1 MCEYC
6 EIIPQFY
13 EDPLN
18 GKTYYDE
25 EKSQKILNKES
36 WYTYLVIGAD
46 ENGKIYIGPHYE
58 GSSDFWYPNFCPVCG
73 RDLREQNE
81 KLEKI

>member
-13 EDPLN
+13 EHPFD
-18 GKTYYDE
+18 GKTCYDE

-36 WYTYLVIGAD
+36 W
-46 ENGKIYIGPHYE
+46 
-58 GSSDFWYPNFCPVCG
+58 
-73 RDLREQNE
+73 
-81 KLEKI
+81 